1 MSDEKKPAQRASIA
15 ITSAGAGE
23 EAAVRQHGRALLVH
37 FHGAQ
42 RALKLYPLE
51 NATTQ
56 RALDDLHQG
65 ALQLFAAEQEVEIRV
80 MGEFLFV
87 NSLRLRLELDNYAAF
102 SAVIGSFREF
112 GIGALRMEEGAERRE
127 WQTLL
132 SLFLSQAGKAP
143 AGGQSKFDDLRARLE
158 AGNVRNIHLEPE
170 SEGEDFSDDAEAQK
184 QAAKRCYSQ
193 GVAVTKEVMTG
204 ARMGRAVSVKKMKR
218 AVQSIVDQVLT
229 NETSVMGLTTIRD
242 YDEYTFT
249 HSVNVCIFSVAI
261 GKKLGLEKKQ
271 LYDLGLAALLHDIG
285 KARVPLEILN
295 KKGGLDEEEWKVMQ
309 AHPWLGVLTL
319 FGLKG
324 YGEVPYRSVL
334 VAAEHH
340 MKVDLTGYPRVIR
353 PREQGTYSR
362 LVAVADGYDAAT
374 TRRSYQTVPIASD
387 KVLKEMWENPRR
399 GYDRVM
405 VKALINLLGIYPVGT
420 CVVLDTFEVGIVAG
434 TNPDPNQMNRPLL
447 RLALDPY
454 GNLIAPPG
462 QLVDLAEQ
470 DATGQYTRTIVKVTT
485 PDRYSL
491 TVGDYF
497 V

>member
-1 MSDEKKPAQRASIA
+1 MSQEKRPAPRGSVA
-15 ITSAGAGE
+15 ITSAASDDSIL
-23 EAAVRQHGRALLVH
+23 RQSGRALLLH

-56 RALDDLHQG
+56 RALDDLYVG
-65 ALQLFAAEQEVEIRV
+65 AQQLLASEHELEIRV

-87 NSLRLRLELDNYAAF
+87 NSLRLRIELDNYAAF
-102 SAVIGSFREF
+102 SAVLGMFREF
-112 GIGALRMEEGAERRE
+112 GIGAVRMEEGAERRE
-127 WQTLL
+127 WQ
-132 SLFLSQAGKAP
+132 SFLALMVAQAGKVP
-143 AGGQSKFDDLRARLE
+143 AAGQSKFDDLRARLE
-158 AGNVRNIHLEPE
+158 AAGVRHLVIDPE
-170 SEGEDFSDDAEAQK
+170 SEGQDFTDDAEAAK

-261 GKKLGLEKKQ
+261 GKKLGLVKKQ
-271 LYDLGLAALLHDIG
+271 LYDLGLAALLHDMG
-285 KARVPLEILN
+285 KARVPLEVLN
-295 KKGGLDEEEWKVMQ
+295 KKGGLDEEEWKIMQ

-319 FGLKG
+319 FGLRG

-340 MKVDLTGYPRVIR
+340 MKIDLTGYPRVIR

-420 CVVLDTFEVGIVAG
+420 CVVLDTFEVGIVSGA
-434 TNPDPNQMNRPLL
+434 NPDPTFLNRPMV
-447 RLALDPY
+447 RLALDPT
-454 GNLIAPPG
+454 GGILLPPG
-462 QLVDLAEQ
+462 QLVNLAER
-470 DATGQYTRTIVKVTT
+470 DAAGQFARTIVKVTNS
-485 PDRYSL
+485 DRYGL